1 MRLRDEEDIRRTAA
15 QEAGV
20 AHSTTTTIAG
30 TAMGATE
37 LTEVQMQ
44 PQPRML
50 ERLNAICTRGSGA
63 SGRDGS
69 VLDWA

>member
-1 MRLRDEEDIRRTAA
+1 MLLKDEEDIRRTAA
-15 QEAGV
+15 GLAR
-20 AHSTTTTIAG
+20 STTITIAE
-30 TAMGATE
+30 TAMGATD

-50 ERLNAICTRGSGA
+50 ERLNAICTRGSEA